1 MPTVPSPTITTCP
14 RMPGIFSRPNDWA
27 IRLLTRALVSS
38 ANKVVTSVV
47 PATIRQMPKTSI
59 QNGWPEKEKS
69 PKPTVATV
77 STVK

>member
-1 MPTVPSPTITTCP
+1 M
-14 RMPGIFSRPNDWA
+14 R
-27 IRLLTRALVSS
+27 RLTSTFVSS
-38 ANKVVTSVV
+38 AKIVVTSVV

-59 QNGWPEKEKS
+59 DVGWLEKEKS

>member
-1 MPTVPSPTITTCP
+1 
-14 RMPGIFSRPNDWA
+14 MPGIRSWPSDWA
-27 IRLLTRALVSS
+27 IRRLTSAFVSS
-38 ANKVVTSVV
+38 ANNVVTSVV